1 MTLEVGDFTLCSTS
15 SYALALAVSTV
26 LHRLFSLVPHFIMD
40 WHHLLEEAPHICC
53 GVYKNMSSNFLSL
66 GCRRS

>member
-15 SYALALAVSTV
+15 SYALALAVSAA
-26 LHRLFSLVPHFIMD
+26 LDRLFSLAPYFIMD
-40 WHHLLEEAPHICC
+40 WHHLLDEAPHTYC

-66 GCRRS
+66 GRRS